1 MGLFDIFKKD
11 RGYDIHS
18 LEFCEVGKDG
28 KRETLPSLKLYT
40 DSRYIMPVVKMTS
53 RIDRTVKMKVR
64 ITEPNSKVHVYD
76 FDAPLTPAENISA
89 QLPWWGSEKRDYFTT
104 VGTWQF
110 DVLDEDDR
118 VVIGAPLEIA
128 SLDDI
133 WEDTGWIYVTS
144 HLEFRNIDYS
154 GNAIDD
160 WGTRSFVEPQYIQM
174 RCGYTCYLKVERK
187 VSYHVEIVHEQTGR
201 TKSFD
206 YTATLDPRDGT
217 HWLQMCGWGSQSGTS
232 YSPGSYI
239 YTLSYKGKRLAS
251 GRFEVAKS
259 PRQQGWIE
267 PEALVLYFYNTD
279 DELKLWVAYDCGM
292 NLDLA
297 KGELI
302 KQQTFKANAYKKAVA
317 GFQWRSLEKGHRLKL
332 TFKFY
337 MDGRLVYSNSSH
349 VVTHDPDL
357 TKQDIFEQDFEVSGS
372 MRLEDSNGELH
383 PFPAGRYQVKVY
395 LETREL
401 AEHLVMQQTIDLMK

>member
-110 DVLDEDDR
+110 DVLDEDDQ
-118 VVIGAPLEIA
+118 VVISAPLEIA
-128 SLDDI
+128 SLDSL
-133 WEDTGWIYVTS
+133 WEEKGWIQLVS
-144 HLEFRNIDYS
+144 GFEFCNTHNDYTIIDH
-154 GNAIDD
+154 
-160 WGTRSFVEPQYIQM
+160 WGTREFMEPEYIGM
-174 RCGYTCYLKVERK
+174 RCKYMSFSKVEREVTYDVRIENLATGK
-187 VSYHVEIVHEQTGR
+187 VKAFSHTV
-201 TKSFD
+201 
-206 YTATLDPRDGT
+206 TLKPQGG
-217 HWLQMCGWGSQSGTS
+217 WLQMCGWGSQSGTS

-259 PRQQGWIE
+259 PRQRGWIE

-279 DELKLWVAYDCGM
+279 DELRKWQLQSASTIVVGKPVEQQSF
-292 NLDLA
+292 
-297 KGELI
+297 KGDSYTSLI
-302 KQQTFKANAYKKAVA
+302 A
-317 GFQWRSLEKGHRLKL
+317 GFQWKSLEGNHPLKL

-337 MDGRLVYSNSSH
+337 YNGNLLYTWV
-349 VVTHDPDL
+349 
-357 TKQDIFEQDFEVSGS
+357 
-372 MRLEDSNGELH
+372 SNGETIGRSLQKIMYSGVIYRTSSST
-383 PFPAGRYQVKVY
+383 FPAGCYQVKVY
-395 LETREL
+395 LETQEL
-401 AEHLVMQQTIDLMK
+401 AEHFVMERTIDVY

>member
-28 KRETLPSLKLYT
+28 KRETRPSLKHYT

-53 RIDRTVKMKVR
+53 RIDRAVKIKVR
-64 ITEPNSKVHVYD
+64 ITAPDGKVHMYD
-76 FDAPLTPAENISA
+76 FDAPLKPGENMSA
-89 QLPWWGSEKRDYFTT
+89 YFPWWGSEKRDRFTT

-110 DVLDEDDR
+110 DVLDEDDQ
-118 VVIGAPLEIA
+118 VVISAPLEIA

-133 WEDTGWIYVTS
+133 WEDTGWIHVTS
-144 HLEFRNIDYS
+144 YLEFRNIDYS

-160 WGTRSFVEPQYIQM
+160 WGTKSFVEPQYIQM
-174 RCGYTCYLKVERK
+174 RCGYTCYSKVERK
-187 VSYHVEIVHEQTGR
+187 VTYHVEIVHEQTGR

-206 YTATLDPRDGT
+206 YTATLDPRGG
-217 HWLQMCGWGSQSGTS
+217 WLQMCGWGSQSGTS

-251 GRFEVAKS
+251 GRFEVTKS
-259 PRQQGWIE
+259 PRQRGWIE
-267 PEALVLYFYNTD
+267 PAALILYFYNTD

-383 PFPAGRYQVKVY
+383 PFPAGRYQVEVY
-395 LETREL
+395 LETEDL
-401 AEHLVMQQTIDLMK
+401 AEHFVMERILDVR